1 MSNQKSTINDNFREE
16 LRERFIKLVESQR
29 GIQAKLSKAIGKKD
43 NYFGVIK
50 QGNPVNA
57 DHLRAVG
64 IVFGPEKVAELLGI
78 DRSIKSTI
86 DDFSDAKKRI
96 DNDISKDD
104 CFSAFIQKNLV
115 KECKDLMVEL
125 EKIDPSE
132 LSEVKAF
139 IDFRISMKLQHV
151 NNHQVEGDRRKKDI
165 PYSPDRRKKV
175 G

>member
-1 MSNQKSTINDNFREE
+1 MSNQKSIMDDNFRDE

-29 GIQAKLSKAIGKKD
+29 GIQAKLSKSIGKKD
-43 NYFGVIK
+43 NYFGAIK

-64 IVFGPEKVAELLGI
+64 IVFGPDKVIELLGI
-78 DRSIKSTI
+78 GKLKKSII
-86 DDFSDAKKRI
+86 DDIVDVKKRF
-96 DNDISKDD
+96 DNDIPRED
-104 CFSAFIQKNLV
+104 CFSDFIQKDLV
-115 KECKDLMVEL
+115 KECKALMVEL

-139 IDFRISMKLQHV
+139 IDFRISQKLQQAKGY
-151 NNHQVEGDRRKKDI
+151 QVEGDRRKKDL
-165 PYSPDRRKKV
+165 PFNPDRRKKV